1 MTLLSGQPLS
11 RLQHSLRGR
20 NVRDMSDAQ
29 LRDCIGAC
37 TKMEKWSRIG
47 AEARRGWKESPLAA
61 ETEIDRRLGGKSI
74 GADG

>member
-37 TKMEKWSRIG
+37 TKGEVVSHWCQSQ
-47 AEARRGWKESPLAA
+47 ARL
-61 ETEIDRRLGGKSI
+61 
-74 GADG
+74 